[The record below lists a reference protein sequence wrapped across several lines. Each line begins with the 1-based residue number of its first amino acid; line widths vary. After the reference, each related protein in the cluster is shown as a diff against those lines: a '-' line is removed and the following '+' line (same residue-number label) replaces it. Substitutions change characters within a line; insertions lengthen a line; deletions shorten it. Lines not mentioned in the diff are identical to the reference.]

1 MVRLVSALV
10 SLAVA
15 NAAFFGGA
23 HSERQPRYRDHWVR
37 MHPSAR
43 RSAAKVLAKREQAM
57 EEHKRMLQ
65 MSDESKA
72 AYASAKA
79 KEMSTIMADKNLT
92 EEERKRKVRLASESL
107 RDAQA
112 PMPCFLTSARAPTA
126 PTCCS

>member
-1 MVRLVSALV
+1 M
-10 SLAVA
+10 
-15 NAAFFGGA
+15 
-23 HSERQPRYRDHWVR
+23 
-37 MHPSAR
+37 
-43 RSAAKVLAKREQAM
+43 AKREQAM

-107 RDAQA
+107 RDTQA